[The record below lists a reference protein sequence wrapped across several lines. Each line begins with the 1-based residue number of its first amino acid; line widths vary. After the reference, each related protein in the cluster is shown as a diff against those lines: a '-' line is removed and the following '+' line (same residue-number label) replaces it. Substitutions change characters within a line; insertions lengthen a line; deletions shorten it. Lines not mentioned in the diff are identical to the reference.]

1 MKIVFAG
8 TPTFS
13 AFHLDLLIK
22 SKHEV
27 SAVLTQPDRGSGRG
41 KKINISP
48 VKTLAQENQI
58 LVLQPKSLKKNREVI
73 DKLNE
78 IGPDLILVVAYGLI
92 LPLEFINLPE
102 LGCINVHASLLP
114 RWRGAAPVERS
125 IMEGDNEGGI
135 TFMKMDEGLD
145 TGPVLKLLPCAIGSE
160 ETSESLEK
168 KYQSLSEKNLIDFLD
183 NVYLRKVNE
192 VDQDSSLATYAE
204 KIERQETEILWDVE
218 SAELIERKIR
228 ALFPKYGSFTFLGE
242 KRVKILNSSLE
253 KSCKQLIPGEI
264 FVSDKNHLY
273 VGCLEG
279 KVLKILNLQMEG
291 KQVVSAREFIEGN
304 EEKLSQ
310 IKKFSCSLEK

>member
-192 VDQDSSLATYAE
+192 VNQDSSLATYAE

-242 KRVKILNSSLE
+242 KRVKILNSSQE
-253 KSCKQLIPGEI
+253 KSGKQLIPGEI
-264 FVSDKNHLY
+264 FGSGKNHLY

>member
-41 KKINISP
+41 KKINVSP
-48 VKTLAQENQI
+48 VKALAQENKI
-58 LVLQPKSLKKNREVI
+58 LVLQPKSLKKNREVF

-92 LPLEFINLPE
+92 LPIEFINLPK

-192 VDQDSSLATYAE
+192 VNQDSSLATYAE

-242 KRVKILNSSLE
+242 KRVKILNSSQE
-253 KSCKQLIPGEI
+253 KSGKQLIPGEI

-291 KQVVSAREFIEGN
+291 KQVVSAREFIKGN

>member
-58 LVLQPKSLKKNREVI
+58 LVLQPKSLKKNREVF

-264 FVSDKNHLY
+264 YVSDKNHLY

>member
-1 MKIVFAG
+1 M
-8 TPTFS
+8 
-13 AFHLDLLIK
+13 
-22 SKHEV
+22 
-27 SAVLTQPDRGSGRG
+27 
-41 KKINISP
+41 
-48 VKTLAQENQI
+48 KTLAQENQI

-192 VDQDSSLATYAE
+192 VNQDSSLATYAE

-242 KRVKILNSSLE
+242 KRVKILNSSQE
-253 KSCKQLIPGEI
+253 KSGKQLIPGEI

-291 KQVVSAREFIEGN
+291 KQVVSAREFIKGN

>member
-27 SAVLTQPDRGSGRG
+27 AAVLTQPDRKSGRG
-41 KKINISP
+41 KKINVSP
-48 VKTLAQENQI
+48 VKALAQENKI
-58 LVLQPKSLKKNREVI
+58 LVLQPKSLKQNPDVI
-73 DKLNE
+73 NKLNE
-78 IGPDLILVVAYGLI
+78 IEPDLILVVAYGLI
-92 LPLEFINLPE
+92 LPIEFINLPK

-125 IMEGDNEGGI
+125 IMEGDTEGGI

-160 ETSESLEK
+160 ETSESLER
-168 KYQSLSEKNLIDFLD
+168 KYQSLSERNLIDFLD
-183 NVYLRKVNE
+183 NIYLRKVNE
-192 VDQDSSLATYAE
+192 VNQDSSLATYAE

-242 KRVKILNSSLE
+242 KRVKILNSSQE
-253 KSCKQLIPGEI
+253 KSGKQLIPGEI